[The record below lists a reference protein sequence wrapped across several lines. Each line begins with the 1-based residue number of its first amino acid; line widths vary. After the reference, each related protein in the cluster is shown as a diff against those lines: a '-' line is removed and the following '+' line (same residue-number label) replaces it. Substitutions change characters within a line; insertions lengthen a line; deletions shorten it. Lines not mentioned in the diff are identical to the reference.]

1 MSDRTDPPEVPI
13 TMGSEDAR
21 TLEAGSVRATHAFF
35 PEGAHLASHTHDRP
49 TFAIMLEGGFD
60 LSFTSP
66 AVRHRSLDCPPGT
79 IFTEPAGESHANS
92 IFDGGARVLV
102 LQPDLGDERYEPVR
116 SMLSDRINH
125 FRHGRIATDARR
137 VVREIRRPDALSEL
151 ALEALALEMMVGAA
165 RLDRPDR
172 SAEGLSPW
180 FRRAEAYVH
189 DNFRQTPRI
198 ADVAEAAG
206 IHPAHL
212 ASVFRDVYDEP
223 LGTYLRRLRV
233 EWVADRLVETD
244 EPIGTL
250 AFRAGYADQPHL
262 TRAFKRHT
270 GWTPAAYRRARREE
284 G

>member
-13 TMGSEDAR
+13 TMGSSDAR
-21 TLEAGSVRATHAFF
+21 TLDVGSVRATHAFF

-49 TFAIMLEGGFD
+49 TFAVMLEGGFD
-60 LSFTSP
+60 LAFTSP
-66 AVRHRSLDCPPGT
+66 VVRHRQLDCTPGT
-79 IFTEPAGESHANS
+79 IFTEPAGESHANT

-102 LQPDLGDERYEPVR
+102 LQPDLEDDRYDPVR

-137 VVREIRRPDALSEL
+137 VVREIRRPDGLSVL
-151 ALEALALEMMVGAA
+151 ALEALALEMMVDAA
-165 RLDRPDR
+165 RLDGRER
-172 SAEGLSPW
+172 SAEAVSPW

-189 DNFRQTPRI
+189 DNFRQAPRI

-206 IHPAHL
+206 VHPSHL
-212 ASVFRDVYDEP
+212 ASVFRTVYDVP
-223 LGTYLRRLRV
+223 LGSYLRRLRV
-233 EWVADRLVETD
+233 EWVADRLVDTD
-244 EPIGTL
+244 EPIATL
-250 AFRAGYADQPHL
+250 AFRAGFADQPHM
-262 TRAFKRHT
+262 TRAFKRRT